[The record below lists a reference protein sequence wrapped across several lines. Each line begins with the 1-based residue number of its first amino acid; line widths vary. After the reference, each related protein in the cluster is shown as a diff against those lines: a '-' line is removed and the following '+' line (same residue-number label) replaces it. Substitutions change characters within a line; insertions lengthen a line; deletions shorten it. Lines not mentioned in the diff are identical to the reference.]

1 MSEINEYIDA
11 AIDSIRLVLNDL
23 YSVIELDNNA
33 YSTMNEVYKE
43 LFNVKQTLETL
54 KSDVSKNSNVIDSKR
69 SYLGI

>member
-1 MSEINEYIDA
+1 MSEINEYINA

-43 LFNVKQTLETL
+43 LSNVKQTLETL